1 MLEWLCWQ
9 VMMVG
14 VTIMFVFQQWNL
26 LWERNN
32 NKPMGLV
39 ITETLRMSKGI
50 AMVETIRNLL
60 KCKSCCVER

>member
-14 VTIMFVFQQWNL
+14 VTIMFVFQQWKL

-50 AMVETIRNLL
+50 VMVETIRNLL
-60 KCKSCCVER
+60 NCKSCCVER